1 MELVDVEK
9 ARGSRA
15 LVFVFEGG
23 EQEGVVF
30 ESERRCE

>member
-9 ARGSRA
+9 ARGSRD

-23 EQEGVVF
+23 EQEGVGCE
-30 ESERRCE
+30 ESDKV